1 MDKIKILYVHPNA
14 DLYGA
19 SRSLL
24 RLTTH
29 LDRARFDPVVV
40 LPEEGPLAAALR
52 EHNISVEVISYL
64 GVIQRRVFR
73 SWRLLS
79 FVLSLLPS
87 TWRIWRLIRQEK
99 IDLVH
104 SNTATTIT
112 PAFAAWL
119 AGVPHV
125 WHLREMFA
133 DDFARLWPH
142 FRAFMLRFSTRIL
155 CVSTPIA
162 AQFSPHPKVQV
173 LHNGLDL
180 SEFVVDPA
188 EVQAWRDRYC
198 PTPDTLL
205 VGVAS
210 RISPWKGQD
219 IFVQACARL
228 KQAGCEPVRY
238 LIIGD
243 TFTGNEHLMQELQS
257 FVYQNGLS
265 DDVAF
270 TGFVENPKPLIAALD
285 VLVLPSTRPDPFP
298 GIVLEGM
305 ALGVPVIGTNIG
317 GPLEQIEH
325 GVTGLLV
332 PPSDPQALA
341 QSIEYLLQDPAR
353 CKEMGQAARKKIE
366 VDFNLIALVRYLETL
381 YQELIGSS

>member
-1 MDKIKILYVHPNA
+1 MCKKILYIHPNA

-24 RLTTH
+24 RLTTS
-29 LDRARFDPVVV
+29 LDRERFEPIVV
-40 LPEEGPLAAALR
+40 LPEDGPLAVALR
-52 EHNISVEVISYL
+52 QHGIQVEVIPYL
-64 GVIQRRVFR
+64 GVIQRRVLR
-73 SWRLLS
+73 SWRLPG
-79 FVLSLLPS
+79 FAFSLLPS
-87 TWRIWRLIRQEK
+87 TWRIWRLIRQEQ

-112 PAFAAWL
+112 PGFAAWL

-133 DDFARLWPH
+133 DDFARLWPY

-162 AQFSPHPKVQV
+162 AQFPPHPQVRV
-173 LHNGLDL
+173 LHNGLEL

-198 PTPDTLL
+198 LSPDTRL

-219 IFVQACARL
+219 IFVQACAWL
-228 KQAGCEPVRY
+228 KKTGLDQVRY

-243 TFTGNEHLMQELQS
+243 AFTGNEYLIEQLQAY
-257 FVYQNGLS
+257 VRENGLS
-265 DDVAF
+265 EDVVF

-305 ALGVPVIGTNIG
+305 ALGVPVIGTAIG

-332 PPSDPQALA
+332 PPADPEALA
-341 QSIEYLLQDPAR
+341 QAIEKLLRDPVGR
-353 CKEMGQAARKKIE
+353 KTMGQAGR
-366 VDFNLIALVRYLETL
+366 NRLETCFTL
-381 YQELIGSS
+381 DTVVEYLQTFYQELVPRL